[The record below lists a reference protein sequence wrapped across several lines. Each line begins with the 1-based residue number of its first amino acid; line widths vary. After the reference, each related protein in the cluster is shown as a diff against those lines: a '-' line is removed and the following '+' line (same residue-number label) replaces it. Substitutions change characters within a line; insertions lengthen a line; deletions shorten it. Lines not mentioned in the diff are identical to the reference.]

1 MPYIYALIAL
11 FCWSGSD
18 LFSKMGSR
26 PEDKQSHWKMVFVV
40 GVVMGLH
47 ALLSLTVGAFEFD
60 EIERTLKIVKVSFK
74 MGDLLTYL
82 PISALYISSMV
93 LGYVG
98 LRYIELSVSSPICN
112 SSGALA
118 AVLCL
123 IFLPNQTLSPLEIV
137 GIILVCVGVVALG
150 FVQSYESEELKELR
164 QKESNIK
171 YTKSFI
177 ALLFPLLYLFLD
189 ALGTFADAYVLQSGI
204 NLLEENTALVA
215 YELTFAFMALIA
227 FIILLIKKEKV
238 NFKADSRKGVAALF
252 ETVGQIAYV
261 FALAANPVV
270 SAPIIS
276 AYCVLSV
283 VWSRIFLKEKLSPKH
298 YLTIAITVAGI
309 ILLGVAEGLA
319 EL

>member
-1 MPYIYALIAL
+1 MPYLYALIAL

-18 LFSKMGSR
+18 LFSKIGSR

-40 GVVMGLH
+40 GAVMGLH

-60 EIERTLKIVKVSFK
+60 ETERSLKVVKVSFE
-74 MGDLLTYL
+74 MADLLAYL
-82 PISALYISSMV
+82 PISMLYISSMI

-118 AVLCL
+118 ALLCL
-123 IFLPNQTLSPLEIV
+123 IFLPNQTLAPLEIA
-137 GIILVCVGVVALG
+137 GIVLVCAGVIALG
-150 FVQSYESEELKELR
+150 FVQSSESEELKELR

-189 ALGTFADAYVLQSGI
+189 ALGTFADSYVLNSGI
-204 NLLEENTALVA
+204 NILEENTALVA
-215 YELTFAFMALIA
+215 YELTFAFMALAA
-227 FIILLIKKEKV
+227 FVFLLIKKEKV
-238 NFKADSRKGVAALF
+238 NFKADSPKGVAALF

-298 YLTIAITVAGI
+298 YLTITIAVAGI